1 MVGSHIDVARAA
13 IEASFLL
20 RHRSIAGNIAF
31 RREMDHSRRAIA
43 QARELLKRLRQRQR
57 DGNSRAWEATDPV
70 PFAVSAFDADILRA
84 VFRDLVSEANVPE
97 CQWRDL
103 AKSLVHEFTGCELVE
118 TGLIEWLIHK

>member
-43 QARELLKRLRQRQR
+43 QSRELLKRLFQR
-57 DGNSRAWEATDPV
+57 DDNGQAWEATDPV
-70 PFAVSAFDADILRA
+70 PVAVSAFDADILRA
-84 VFRDLVSEANVPE
+84 VFRDLVSQANVPE

-103 AKSLVHEFTGCELVE
+103 AKSLVHEFTGCELAE

>member
-1 MVGSHIDVARAA
+1 MARAA
-13 IEASFLL
+13 IEASLLL
-20 RHRSIAGNIAF
+20 RHRSIAGNVAF
-31 RREMDHSRRAIA
+31 RREIDHSRHVIA
-43 QARELLKRLRQRQR
+43 QSRELLKRLRQRQR
-57 DGNSRAWEATDPV
+57 DDNRPAWEDTDPV
-70 PFAVSAFDADILRA
+70 PISAFDADILRA

>member
-13 IEASFLL
+13 IEASLLL

-43 QARELLKRLRQRQR
+43 QSRELLKQLRQRQR
-57 DGNSRAWEATDPV
+57 DDNGQAWEATDPV
-70 PFAVSAFDADILRA
+70 PVSAFDADILRA
-84 VFRDLVSEANVPE
+84 VFRDLVSQANVPE

-103 AKSLVHEFTGCELVE
+103 AKSLVHEFTGCELAE